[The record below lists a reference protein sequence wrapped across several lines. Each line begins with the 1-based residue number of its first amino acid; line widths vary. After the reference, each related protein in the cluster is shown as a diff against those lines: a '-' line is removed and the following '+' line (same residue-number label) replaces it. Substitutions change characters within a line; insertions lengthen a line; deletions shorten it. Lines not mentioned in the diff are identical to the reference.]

1 MDWTVSDK
9 VGTFSTDGAEY
20 FFATLPV
27 HEAHVLL
34 SGVLRRHLLFADEAL
49 VPDRRR
55 VVNLTTL
62 QQSNGILF
70 VQSLSFIIVYI

>member
-1 MDWTVSDK
+1 MDWIVSDK
-9 VGTFSTDGAEY
+9 VGTFSTDGAED

-27 HEAHVLL
+27 HETHVLL

-55 VVNLTTL
+55 VC
-62 QQSNGILF
+62 
-70 VQSLSFIIVYI
+70 SLS